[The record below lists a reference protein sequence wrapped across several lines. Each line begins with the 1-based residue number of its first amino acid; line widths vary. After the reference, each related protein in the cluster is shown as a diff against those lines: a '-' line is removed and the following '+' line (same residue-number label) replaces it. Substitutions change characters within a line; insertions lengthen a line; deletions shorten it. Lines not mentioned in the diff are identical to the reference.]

1 MSTVFIS
8 YNHND
13 KEIATKV
20 RLALEAQGIR
30 VTIDSES
37 MTPGADIQAFIHNS
51 IRETEVTLSIVS
63 KNSLTSDW
71 VAMETMVAFSAEMYL
86 EGKKFIA
93 CHIDDEMFRPE
104 FLPEAIDTLDQQIKR
119 IEELIRICAGK
130 NVNATNYETR
140 KRRMYELRQNLP
152 VILQRLQG
160 SLVLDIREPKFEPHL
175 NKIISVINDSNS
187 NDDGKKGDSRKKAGR
202 DKNHQSQAGSDDVIK
217 YHHLCD
223 RRPQITAFR
232 KRAGDYLKLN
242 TIESP
247 LIFFVHGQKSGSFE
261 HIFDR
266 LDKAL
271 IEEVDKIESYET
283 VEQFPWVSPPKPGN
297 STDEILES
305 YLGDRCGIY
314 SQDRKLKNE
323 HFNDNLEN
331 LRGKVL
337 LVRLKWSAADFS
349 RKIDE
354 QIKPLIVF
362 AESWYKVV
370 SVPVIWV
377 IGIEYKAGRGPA
389 FLRSLPGIKSSN
401 ERHLRKWLGRYNAEY
416 NNRMMITLDELGDIT
431 FEDIESWSKYVTH
444 KLKLD
449 LDQRHIVEK
458 NLCAEFSLDQKWDMS
473 TLIDGKLKE
482 FVKSIQTIKGMPN
495 EAAI

>member
-1 MSTVFIS
+1 M
-8 YNHND
+8 
-13 KEIATKV
+13 
-20 RLALEAQGIR
+20 
-30 VTIDSES
+30 
-37 MTPGADIQAFIHNS
+37 
-51 IRETEVTLSIVS
+51 
-63 KNSLTSDW
+63 
-71 VAMETMVAFSAEMYL
+71 
-86 EGKKFIA
+86 
-93 CHIDDEMFRPE
+93 
-104 FLPEAIDTLDQQIKR
+104 
-119 IEELIRICAGK
+119 
-130 NVNATNYETR
+130 
-140 KRRMYELRQNLP
+140 
-152 VILQRLQG
+152 
-160 SLVLDIREPKFEPHL
+160 
-175 NKIISVINDSNS
+175 
-187 NDDGKKGDSRKKAGR
+187 
-202 DKNHQSQAGSDDVIK
+202 
-217 YHHLCD
+217 
-223 RRPQITAFR
+223 
-232 KRAGDYLKLN
+232 
-242 TIESP
+242 
-247 LIFFVHGQKSGSFE
+247 
-261 HIFDR
+261 
-266 LDKAL
+266 
-271 IEEVDKIESYET
+271 
-283 VEQFPWVSPPKPGN
+283 
-297 STDEILES
+297 
-305 YLGDRCGIY
+305 
-314 SQDRKLKNE
+314 
-323 HFNDNLEN
+323 
-331 LRGKVL
+331 L

-362 AESWYKVV
+362 AKSWYKVV